1 MACRPRADA
10 LYDRMV
16 GLGESFWTVIYDP
29 FRSHNITCDDVRA
42 VVARG
47 LEDTRG
53 SYKLLAQRFNLSP
66 HDYRR
71 FLDFLPKNGGR
82 LPFLPFPKP
91 PPPPLEPRP
100 PARPSPQN
108 TINPHKK

>member
-71 FLDFLPKNGGR
+71 FLNLLQKNGGR
-82 LPFLPFPKP
+82 RPVLPLPKP
-91 PPPPLEPRP
+91 PSAHLSPRP
-100 PARPSPQN
+100 RVRPFTQ
-108 TINPHKK
+108 TTMNPP

>member
-29 FRSHNITCDDVRA
+29 FRSHNITCDDARA

-71 FLDFLPKNGGR
+71 FPKFLQKHGRRQPILPLPKSPSPPRR
-82 LPFLPFPKP
+82 L
-91 PPPPLEPRP
+91 RP
-100 PARPSPQN
+100 PAAPSQK
-108 TINPHKK
+108 TTTNPS